1 MSHPGLV
8 QGGGHRLAAEFAD
21 DHRKCSGRSL
31 HLGDPLRHGVA
42 LERIGVVRID
52 HAVALGI
59 GKQPALQ
66 ETRHVVC
73 PVQPAGDHNIPRT
86 CFAHGIE
93 QRLHPDG
100 LVRSFGVPWER
111 FLGNLTAPLPD
122 VPTDIMR
129 VVVKVEYHGRMIL
142 ENTCEILPEH
152 QAVAVGH
159 EMLPDLFAP
168 LARVRP
174 VQVENDV
181 AAFRRASVHDQMD
194 QGAISLALIL
204 LIGHLAEPSILR
216 QRQADHVDMPVSD
229 RGVHRGENV
238 PLAVAAPFKAGC
250 VDPAQPHG
258 LVPAVDDSGSVH
270 FQGKGHGPAFRRRA
284 SFRRRNLRPD
294 GGIQHGRGCRA
305 NQDRDD
311 EDREELSHDHFPANS
326 L

>member
-216 QRQADHVDMPVSD
+216 SGRRITLTCQSRI
-229 RGVHRGENV
+229 
-238 PLAVAAPFKAGC
+238 AVFTVVRMCPS
-250 VDPAQPHG
+250 PSLLHSR
-258 LVPAVDDSGSVH
+258 PAVLTPRSRTG
-270 FQGKGHGPAFRRRA
+270 
-284 SFRRRNLRPD
+284 SFRLLTIRVPSTFKGRGMDPRSAGEPRFA
-294 GGIQHGRGCRA
+294 GGTCTLTAASQHGRGCRA